1 MSPPAALQAPADP
14 APPGLAAALAHLA
27 ASEAALATALQAQGG
42 RGSATPGPADAE
54 PAAGAFAG
62 ARVLPLLAA
71 LADERLRP
79 WAEHRPWML
88 VGLAAVAGALLASP
102 RGRGLLGA
110 AALAALV
117 PPPPG
122 RLGPWALGRGLA
134 LLLAPRNG
142 RRP

>member
-1 MSPPAALQAPADP
+1 MSPPAPRQAPA
-14 APPGLAAALAHLA
+14 PPTPPELEAALAHLA
-27 ASEAALATALQAQGG
+27 ASESALATALRAQGG
-42 RGSATPGPADAE
+42 HGTSTTDPHG
-54 PAAGAFAG
+54 AGAAASG

-79 WAEHRPWML
+79 WAEHRPWLL

-110 AALAALV
+110 AALAALL

-122 RLGPWALGRGLA
+122 RLGPRALGRGLA
-134 LLLAPRNG
+134 LLLTPRTG

>member
-1 MSPPAALQAPADP
+1 MNTAGAPAEPSPPALV
-14 APPGLAAALAHLA
+14 AALAHLA
-27 ASEAALATALQAQGG
+27 ASEAALAAALQAQGG
-42 RGSATPGPADAE
+42 GRRAAPGPGGQADTGL
-54 PAAGAFAG
+54 AA
-62 ARVLPLLAA
+62 LAA

-79 WAEHRPWML
+79 WAEHRPWAL

-110 AALAALV
+110 AALAALL

-122 RLGPWALGRGLA
+122 RLGPRALGRGLA
-134 LLLAPRNG
+134 LLLTPRTE